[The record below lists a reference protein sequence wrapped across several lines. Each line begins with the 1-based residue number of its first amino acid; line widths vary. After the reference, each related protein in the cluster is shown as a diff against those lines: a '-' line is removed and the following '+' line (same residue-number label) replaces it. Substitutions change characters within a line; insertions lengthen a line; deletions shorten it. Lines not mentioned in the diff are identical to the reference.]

1 MIPIIDIDKDLVR
14 GIECIMNMRYD
25 YKDGV
30 LDTKNIVHDEY
41 SHGGKAF
48 LYLCQSIYKDRDEKR
63 VLTEAEKRERM
74 QENVSADI
82 KKGLE
87 ANRMQLVDDDDLTVR
102 VKSNDISW

>member
-1 MIPIIDIDKDLVR
+1 
-14 GIECIMNMRYD
+14 MNMRYD

-63 VLTEAEKRERM
+63 VLTDAEKRERM

-87 ANRMQLVDDDDLTVR
+87 ANARQLVDDDDLTER
-102 VKSNDISW
+102 VKSDDISWV